1 MTETHLWD
9 HRHFSSP
16 APCHHITRGLFT
28 VVPFTQYIMP
38 SYQGKI
44 TTHTE
49 KAQMEETEQATEQAS
64 DKTVMLELPNW
75 ELK

>member
-1 MTETHLWD
+1 MPY
-9 HRHFSSP
+9 HRVCFP
-16 APCHHITRGLFT
+16 IPYQHIIKGLFLG
-28 VVPFTQYIMP
+28 VPFTQYIMP

-64 DKTVMLELPNW
+64 DKTVMLELPNR

>member
-1 MTETHLWD
+1 M
-9 HRHFSSP
+9 
-16 APCHHITRGLFT
+16 
-28 VVPFTQYIMP
+28 VPFTQYIMP